1 MAQRSLRSHY
11 KECGDSSR
19 GGDSSPKRSASSL
32 EDLPVCG
39 VKTLCRACDKYN
51 DEETEKAKGR
61 VAKLLKQLIC
71 AKPFTICPVV
81 SAAGHL
87 LQQLPQEGAGL
98 GPKCRKSLC
107 SSAA

>member
-1 MAQRSLRSHY
+1 M
-11 KECGDSSR
+11 
-19 GGDSSPKRSASSL
+19 
-32 EDLPVCG
+32 
-39 VKTLCRACDKYN
+39 KTLCRAYDKYN

-61 VAKLLKQLIC
+61 VAELLKQLAC
-71 AKPFTICPVV
+71 AKPFAICPVV

-98 GPKCRKSLC
+98 GPQCPKRLC